1 VTASSES
8 PYEFL
13 CVLVPWWFNFLL
25 VKMKLNCE
33 LTSRVLESFIRDEL
47 GKAGFSR
54 VVVGLSG
61 GIDSAVSCFLA
72 ARALGPENVRAI
84 LMPYRTSSKES
95 LTHAGSVLTQL
106 HIKSETIEITPIVDG
121 YFSAQPEAHSLRRG
135 NAMARARMIILF
147 DKSMEQRALVLGTSN
162 KTELLLGY
170 GTLYGDMASAINP
183 IGDLYK
189 TDIIQLAQHL
199 KVPDEIIRKKPT
211 ADLWAGQSDEAE
223 LGFTYAE
230 VDELLYELIDNRVPR
245 EELLRRGFKED
256 FVQKVIAKIR
266 SSQFK
271 RRGPVICKVSSRTVT
286 HDFHYLRDWGL

>member
-1 VTASSES
+1 M
-8 PYEFL
+8 
-13 CVLVPWWFNFLL
+13 VPWWLNFL
-25 VKMKLNCE
+25 KMKLNCE
-33 LTSRVLESFIRDEL
+33 LTTGVLERFVRDEL
-47 GKAGFSR
+47 SKAGFSR

-84 LMPYRTSSKES
+84 LMPYKTSSKES
-95 LTHAGSVLTQL
+95 LTDAHSVVNQL
-106 HIKSETIEITPIVDG
+106 RINSETVEITAIVDG
-121 YFSAQPEAHSLRRG
+121 YFSTQREASSLRRG

-147 DKSMEQRALVLGTSN
+147 DKSMEDRALVLGTSN

-189 TDIIQLAQHL
+189 TDIFQLAQYL
-199 KVPDEIIRKKPT
+199 KVPEAIIEKKPT

-230 VDELLYELIDNRVPR
+230 VDELLYELIDNRVPQ
-245 EELLRRGFKED
+245 EHLVSRGFNAD
-256 FVQKVIAKIR
+256 FVQKVIAKIQR
-266 SSQFK
+266 SQFK
-271 RRGPVICKVSSRTVT
+271 RRGPVICKVSPRTVT

>member
-1 VTASSES
+1 
-8 PYEFL
+8 
-13 CVLVPWWFNFLL
+13 
-25 VKMKLNCE
+25 MKLNCGLVVQVIE
-33 LTSRVLESFIRDEL
+33 NFIRDEL
-47 GKAGFSR
+47 SKAGFSR

-61 GIDSAVSCFLA
+61 GIDSSVACFLA
-72 ARALGPENVRAI
+72 ARALGPENVFGTM
-84 LMPYRTSSKES
+84 MPYKTSSKES
-95 LTHAGSVLTQL
+95 LIDATSVVEQL
-106 HIKSETIEITPIVDG
+106 KIGREIIEITPILDG
-121 YFSAQPEAHSLRRG
+121 YFSSQPRANTLRRG

-147 DKSMEQRALVLGTSN
+147 DKSMEYRALVLGTSN

-189 TDIIQLAQHL
+189 TDIFQLARHL
-199 KVPDEIIRKKPT
+199 GVPEAIIKKQPT

-230 VDELLYELIDNRVPR
+230 VDELLYELIDNRVSR
-245 EELLRRGFKED
+245 EKLIQRGFKED
-256 FVQKVIAKIR
+256 FVYKVIGKIQ

-271 RRGPVICKVSSRTVT
+271 RRGPVVCKVSSRTVT

>member
-1 VTASSES
+1 
-8 PYEFL
+8 
-13 CVLVPWWFNFLL
+13 
-25 VKMKLNCE
+25 MQINCE

-47 GKAGFSR
+47 SKAGFSR

-61 GIDSAVSCFLA
+61 GIDSAVACVLA
-72 ARALGPENVRAI
+72 ARALRPENVRAVM
-84 LMPYRTSSKES
+84 MPYKTSSKES
-95 LTHAGSVLTQL
+95 LTDAKAVVAEFGVV
-106 HIKSETIEITPIVDG
+106 SETVEISPIVDG
-121 YFSAQPEAHSLRRG
+121 YFGTQPEASTLRQG
-135 NAMARARMIILF
+135 NGMARARMIVLF
-147 DKSMEQRALVLGTSN
+147 DQSMAHRALVLGTSN

-189 TDIIQLAQHL
+189 TDIFQLAAYLRIPDAIL
-199 KVPDEIIRKKPT
+199 KKKPT

-230 VDELLYELIDNRVPR
+230 VDELLYELIDQRQLPER
-245 EELLRRGFKED
+245 LIEKGFKTD
-256 FVQKVIAKIR
+256 FVHKVIHKIQ

-271 RRGPVICKVSSRTVT
+271 RRGPVICKVSPRTVT